1 MCLEEIQAEM
11 DGNVAAA
18 LVKKLIMNHVK
29 GEEPFASLQ
38 LTLTTDIRSEDIMG
52 AGSTTSWVSTDA
64 YSATKAAK
72 QQIT

>member
-29 GEEPFASLQ
+29 GEV
-38 LTLTTDIRSEDIMG
+38 MG